1 MVEEVEWLES
11 STGVTISITMR
22 GAKLTTVDIVHTD
35 TYIKVVFN
43 YISIS
48 MQGTRLST
56 LDIVHTDTYI
66 KVFFTYIS
74 ISMRGLSYPPWISS
88 KLIHTSKYSLIT
100 FSWAPKNSFFLPL
113 NTVRTSIYRDS
124 VTRFCLFCFSG
135 ARRWI

>member
-1 MVEEVEWLES
+1 MVVMVEEVEWLES

-66 KVFFTYIS
+66 KVVFTYIS

-88 KLIHTSKYSLIT
+88 KLIHTS
-100 FSWAPKNSFFLPL
+100 
-113 NTVRTSIYRDS
+113 R
-124 VTRFCLFCFSG
+124 
-135 ARRWI
+135 